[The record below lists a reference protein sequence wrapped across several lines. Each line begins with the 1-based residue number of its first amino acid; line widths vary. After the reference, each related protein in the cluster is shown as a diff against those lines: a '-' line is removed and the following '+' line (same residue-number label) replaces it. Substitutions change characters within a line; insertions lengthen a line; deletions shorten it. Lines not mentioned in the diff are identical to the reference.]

1 MDKNYRIITFDGGGV
16 RGALTVNLLNRLC
29 ARVPSLLR
37 QTDMLAGTSTGALI
51 ALCLAYGVSPEK
63 LLGLYSQ
70 YNAQY
75 IFAAP
80 NRGITKPKYKNH
92 NLKRVI
98 SSVFPAYLRL
108 KDLKKTVLIPAFK
121 LCQGFNGK
129 WRPVFFSNF
138 PQSETRDE
146 YVVDVAMASTAAPV
160 YFPSHNNYIDG
171 GVIANNPCLAAL
183 ASAVDQK
190 MGGQQLHDI
199 RLLSIGT
206 GETTHRIGANTDH
219 WGALQWALYGQTPFP
234 LLSILLNGV
243 EETDTHLSKQ
253 LLGNFYFRL
262 NPHLPSSIAL
272 DKYQAVP
279 LLTKLAKRYS
289 LTPTTQWL
297 KSHWIY
303 HD

>member
-1 MDKNYRIITFDGGGV
+1 MDKNYCIITFDGGGV

-51 ALCLAYGVSPEK
+51 ALCLAYGVSPKE
-63 LLGLYSQ
+63 LLSLYSS

-75 IFAAP
+75 IFAEP

-108 KDLKKTVLIPAFK
+108 KDLKSTVVIPAFK
-121 LCQGFNGK
+121 LCQGYHGK

-138 PQSETRDE
+138 PQSETRND
-146 YVVDVAMASTAAPV
+146 YVIDVAMASTAAPV
-160 YFPSHNNYIDG
+160 YFPSYNNYIDG
-171 GVIANNPCLAAL
+171 GVIANNPSLAAL
-183 ASAVDQK
+183 ASAVDQR
-190 MGGQQLHDI
+190 MGGQQLQAI

-206 GETTHRIGANTDH
+206 GETTRRIGANTDH
-219 WGALQWALYGQTPFP
+219 WGALQWALYGQAPFP
-234 LLSILLNGV
+234 LLRILLSGV
-243 EETDTHLSKQ
+243 EETDTHLSSQ
-253 LLGNFYFRL
+253 LLGSFYYRL
-262 NPHLPSSIAL
+262 NPHLPNSFAL

-297 KSHWIY
+297 KSHWI
-303 HD
+303 